1 MNTLVVG
8 LLRGDEG
15 KGKICDYLADS
26 HNVVV
31 RYAGGPNAGHSI
43 YRNNKL
49 FVTHIIPSGIFSKKI
64 CIIGRGCV
72 VNLEKLYT
80 EYLDL
85 CKFLQENN
93 DSTFEN
99 PELEIKALL
108 KLSKSAHIITKT
120 HISDDTDRENS
131 GKGNGSTKQGI
142 SPAYR
147 DKYYRSGKRVID
159 IINYFDNQMG
169 SFLNYDMYD
178 FFKSII
184 IDEEEFINNNPHLNY
199 LFEGAQGIL
208 LDIDNPYYPNVSS
221 SSVSV
226 GGVITGTGISYKN
239 LMKDFSVTGIVKAY
253 MSSVGVGE
261 FLTEVNTTDS
271 ENKSV
276 VINGYEYIEPDKKIR
291 DVGAEY
297 GATTGRP
304 RKVGWL
310 DIPLIKYSIRTTG
323 VDNICLTRLDTL
335 RESMKDYKY
344 IPICVAYKHFA
355 TNNIIDV
362 ADLWNLDEY
371 VPVYELMPIWKND
384 TLSDENFK
392 KFIDFIES
400 KINVSIKYIS
410 VGKNKDNII
419 EK

>member
-1 MNTLVVG
+1 
-8 LLRGDEG
+8 
-15 KGKICDYLADS
+15 
-26 HNVVV
+26 V
-31 RYAGGPNAGHSI
+31 RQPFFYHKTP
-43 YRNNKL
+43 RFK
-49 FVTHIIPSGIFSKKI
+49 
-64 CIIGRGCV
+64 RGC
-72 VNLEKLYT
+72 
-80 EYLDL
+80 
-85 CKFLQENN
+85 
-93 DSTFEN
+93 
-99 PELEIKALL
+99 
-108 KLSKSAHIITKT
+108 
-120 HISDDTDRENS
+120 
-131 GKGNGSTKQGI
+131 
-142 SPAYR
+142 
-147 DKYYRSGKRVID
+147 
-159 IINYFDNQMG
+159 
-169 SFLNYDMYD
+169 

-239 LMKDFSVTGIVKAY
+239 LMKDFSVTRIVKAY